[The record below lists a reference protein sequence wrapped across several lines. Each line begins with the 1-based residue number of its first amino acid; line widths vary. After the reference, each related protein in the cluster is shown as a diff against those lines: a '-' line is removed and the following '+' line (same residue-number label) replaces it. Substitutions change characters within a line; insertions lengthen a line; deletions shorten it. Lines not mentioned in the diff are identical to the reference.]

1 MAGEIVNHLQQV
13 SGVGGL
19 GDLCSG
25 GKRCEFQDPIGQLR
39 GGVLFAVGL
48 PSQFGLDV
56 GRQPAGPCASEEVV
70 RHVRCQALQV
80 AQELRRFAVPNLFV
94 REELADALVPGC

>member
-1 MAGEIVNHLQQV
+1 MAGQIVNPLQQV

-25 GKRCEFQDPIGQLR
+25 GKRCEFRDPIGQLR
-39 GGVLFAVGL
+39 GGFLFAFGL
-48 PSQFGLDV
+48 PSKYGLDV
-56 GRQPAGPCASEEVV
+56 GRQPARPYASEEVV
-70 RHVRCQALQV
+70 WHVLCQALRV
-80 AQELRRFAVPNLFV
+80 AQILRRFAVAHLFV